1 MRVDLKD
8 ITIPERFLKSYPNEY
23 KIANVAIDYENGED
37 IGKDVIVSASGVLI
51 DGYIRYL
58 VLLRKG
64 CFSAD
69 VTIVPDEIKLVKNKA
84 TTYVFGKHH
93 PNGKTYVW
101 RMTKRTK
108 HPENLEVGA
117 RVQVATQHGYKR
129 VTVEKIEM
137 LDKPPVETPIRKVRE
152 CYIKSKDR

>member
-1 MRVDLKD
+1 MKVYLKD
-8 ITIPERFLKSYPNEY
+8 IIIPERFLKSYPNEY
-23 KIANVAIDYENGED
+23 KLANVAIDYENGED
-37 IGKDVIVSASGVLI
+37 IEKEIVVNASCELI

-69 VTIVPDEIKLVKNKA
+69 VTVIPNKVEYENKKS
-84 TTYVFGKHH
+84 TVYVFGKHH

-117 RVQVATQHGYKR
+117 RVQVATQRGDKR
-129 VTVEKIEM
+129 VTVERIEI
-137 LDKPPVETPIRKVRE
+137 LDKPPVDTPIRKVKE
-152 CYIKSKDR
+152 CYIKQKK